1 MATEANPASVGV
13 EISVELSRQLIDSA
27 PDALVVVDAAGMIAL
42 VNLQTE
48 RLFGYARA
56 ELVGQPIELLVPER
70 FRSAHAGH
78 RSGFIHAPK
87 IRPMGSGLELFGRRK
102 DGSEFPIEIS
112 LSPVTTQAGT
122 LVSSSI
128 RDVSERQRAERKFR
142 SLLESAPDAIVIVD
156 LHGRITLVNA
166 QTEKVFGY
174 PRAELIGQLVDM
186 LVPKRLRGVHRVHR
200 EGYAHSPKTRNMG
213 AGLELYGVRKDGSE
227 FPVEISLSP
236 LETEE
241 GTWVSTAIRDIS
253 VRRQAEAAARLASD
267 RLLSAVESIQGM
279 LALYDSNDRLVLCNS
294 ACRELLGR
302 GSPGPIIGRSF
313 NELLQDAVDEGL
325 FALGDRTPEEFI
337 EFWLDYRRNPFGV
350 LDLTT
355 QAGQSFRVAD
365 RRTLEGGVV
374 STMWDTTEDVQ
385 REAELVQARALAETA
400 NSAKSEFLSSMSHE
414 LRTPL
419 NAILGF
425 AQLLQRDRKSPLNE
439 RQLERLEY
447 VLKGG
452 EHLLRL
458 IDDILDLSRVEA
470 GRVSVSAEP
479 VGVQDV
485 LSEVKSTLAPM
496 ATRLGVELLVEP
508 LPDAELHVI
517 ADRTRFAQ
525 ILINFGSNALKY
537 NRSGGVARFVVSSSG
552 SSVLRVSVIDDGIG
566 IPSDKQDKIF
576 QPFQRAG
583 QETGP
588 IEGTGIGLAI
598 TKRLAELMSGSV
610 GFVSVPGKGSEFWLD
625 LPVHER
631 ERGRMPSSIPK
642 LASETLATLT
652 EPSYTV
658 VYIEDNPSNI
668 AFMRELLEDF
678 ERINLLAIPTAE
690 VGIEVVRE
698 QRPALVIMDINLP
711 GMSGFEATRRL
722 REWPETADIPVI
734 ALTAAAMVGDRKR
747 AAEAGFRKYLTKPVK
762 IDELLHVLKELLPSS
777 RATSMDAETKLR
789 Q

>member
-1 MATEANPASVGV
+1 M
-13 EISVELSRQLIDSA
+13 
-27 PDALVVVDAAGMIAL
+27 
-42 VNLQTE
+42 
-48 RLFGYARA
+48 
-56 ELVGQPIELLVPER
+56 
-70 FRSAHAGH
+70 
-78 RSGFIHAPK
+78 
-87 IRPMGSGLELFGRRK
+87 
-102 DGSEFPIEIS
+102 
-112 LSPVTTQAGT
+112 
-122 LVSSSI
+122 
-128 RDVSERQRAERKFR
+128 
-142 SLLESAPDAIVIVD
+142 
-156 LHGRITLVNA
+156 
-166 QTEKVFGY
+166 
-174 PRAELIGQLVDM
+174 
-186 LVPKRLRGVHRVHR
+186 
-200 EGYAHSPKTRNMG
+200 PKTRNMG

-253 VRRQAEAAARLASD
+253 VRRQAEASARLASD

-302 GSPGPIIGRSF
+302 GSPGPIVGRSF
-313 NELLQDAVDEGL
+313 NELLRDAVDGNL
-325 FALGDRTPEEFI
+325 FALGERTPAEFI
-337 EFWLDYRRNPFGV
+337 AFWLDYRRNPFGV
-350 LDLTT
+350 LDVKT

-439 RQLERLEY
+439 RQLEKLEY

-479 VGVQDV
+479 VGVREV
-485 LSEVKSTLAPM
+485 LSEVQSTLAPM
-496 ATRLGVELLVEP
+496 AARLGVELLVEP
-508 LPDAELHVI
+508 LPDAEWHVI

-525 ILINFGSNALKY
+525 ILINFGSNAIKY

-552 SSVLRVSVIDDGIG
+552 SSALRVSVIDDGIG

-625 LPVHER
+625 LPVYER
-631 ERGRMPSSIPK
+631 ERARMPSSIPK

-652 EPSYTV
+652 EPSYKV

-762 IDELLHVLKELLPSS
+762 IDELLQVLKELLPSS
-777 RATSMDAETKLR
+777 STASMDAETKLR

>member
-1 MATEANPASVGV
+1 MAIESSPASAVA
-13 EISVELSRQLIDSA
+13 ELSAELSRQLIDAA
-27 PDALVVVDAAGMIAL
+27 PDAMVVMNSGGTIAL

-48 RLFGYARA
+48 RLFGYPRA
-56 ELVGQPIELLVPER
+56 ELVGQPIEMLIPER
-70 FRSAHAGH
+70 FRAAHVGH
-78 RSGFIHAPK
+78 RSGFVRAPK

-102 DGSEFPIEIS
+102 DGTEFPIEIS
-112 LSPVTTQAGT
+112 LSPVSTQAGT

-156 LHGRITLVNA
+156 LQGRITLVNA

-186 LVPKRLRGVHRVHR
+186 LVPKRLRGAHRVHR
-200 EGYAHSPKTRNMG
+200 EGYAHGPKPRNMG
-213 AGLELYGVRKDGSE
+213 AGLELYGLRKDGSE

-236 LETEE
+236 LETED

-253 VRRQAEAAARLASD
+253 ERRLTEATARLASD

-279 LALYDSNDRLVLCNS
+279 LALYDADDRLVLCNS

-302 GSPGPIIGRSF
+302 GSPGPIVGRTF
-313 NELLQDAVDEGL
+313 IELLQDAVSGNL
-325 FALGDRTPEEFI
+325 FDLGERTPNDFI
-337 EFWLDYRRNPFGV
+337 AAWLTYRQNPFGV
-350 LDLTT
+350 FDVRT

-374 STMWDTTEDVQ
+374 STMWDTTADVQ
-385 REAELVQARALAETA
+385 REAELVHARASAESA

-439 RQLERLEY
+439 RQLEKLDY

-479 VGVQDV
+479 VGVADV

-496 ATRLGVELLVEP
+496 AARLGVELLLEP
-508 LPDAELHVI
+508 LPDAALQVI

-525 ILINFGSNALKY
+525 ILINFGSNSIKY
-537 NRSGGVARFVVSSSG
+537 NRPGGVVRFGVSSNAPA
-552 SSVLRVSVIDDGIG
+552 VLRVRVIDDGIG
-566 IPSDKQDKIF
+566 IPLDKQDKIF

-583 QETGP
+583 QEAGP

-598 TKRLAELMSGSV
+598 TRRLAELMAGSV
-610 GFVSVPGKGSEFWLD
+610 GFISVPGEGSEFWLD
-625 LPVHER
+625 LPLHEAILVP
-631 ERGRMPSSIPK
+631 MPASIPR

-652 EPSYTV
+652 EPSYKV

-668 AFMRELLEDF
+668 AFMRDLLEDF
-678 ERINLLAIPTAE
+678 ERINLIAIPTAE

-698 QRPALVIMDINLP
+698 QRPDLVIMDINLP

-722 REWPETADIPVI
+722 REWPETAEIPVI
-734 ALTAAAMVGDRKR
+734 ALTAAAMLGDRKR
-747 AAEAGFRKYLTKPVK
+747 ASEAGFRKYLTKPVK
-762 IDELLHVLKELLPSS
+762 IDELLQTLKELLPA
-777 RATSMDAETKLR
+777 RVELNER
-789 Q
+789 